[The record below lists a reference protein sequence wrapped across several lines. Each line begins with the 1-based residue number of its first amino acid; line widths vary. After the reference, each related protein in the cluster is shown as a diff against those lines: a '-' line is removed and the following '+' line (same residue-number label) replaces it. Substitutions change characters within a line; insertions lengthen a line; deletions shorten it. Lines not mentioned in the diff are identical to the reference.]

1 MPMLPTEKDSP
12 RTLAE
17 ARSKFILLKE
27 NIERVKGDPTKRH
40 GFAMYTL
47 GYLAALLTHGL
58 ISQAVHDQLNLELD
72 ATLEEIAKGYGAA
85 LSIT

>member
-12 RTLAE
+12 RTIAE

-27 NIERVKGDPTKRH
+27 NIERVKNEPAKRH

-58 ISQAVHDQLNLELD
+58 VSQAVHDQLNQELD
-72 ATLEEIAKGYGAA
+72 VTLDEIHKG
-85 LSIT
+85 LDL